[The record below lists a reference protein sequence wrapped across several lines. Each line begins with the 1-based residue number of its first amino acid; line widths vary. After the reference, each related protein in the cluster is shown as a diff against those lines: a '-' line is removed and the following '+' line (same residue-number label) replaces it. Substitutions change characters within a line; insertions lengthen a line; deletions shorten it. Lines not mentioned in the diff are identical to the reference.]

1 MNRKRLVI
9 IFLLGVLVC
18 GLGCGISFAQFSS
31 FDYAGK
37 KIIGSENTESKTLTG
52 EISSAGYIYIDDLR
66 RYYDAEVV
74 GDDTVP
80 ANEIV
85 FDITYNPDLIDPQ
98 LGHDWN
104 INDGENE
111 RAFDS
116 YYIYGYRGDDIQY
129 FFEIKDEFLADIK
142 EKKIG
147 SYEVQ
152 DIVSVTVRLNP
163 NNMNRLNY
171 W

>member
-1 MNRKRLVI
+1 M
-9 IFLLGVLVC
+9 
-18 GLGCGISFAQFSS
+18 A
-31 FDYAGK
+31 
-37 KIIGSENTESKTLTG
+37 
-52 EISSAGYIYIDDLR
+52 
-66 RYYDAEVV
+66 
-74 GDDTVP
+74 
-80 ANEIV
+80 
-85 FDITYNPDLIDPQ
+85 
-98 LGHDWN
+98 HDWH

-116 YYIYGYRGDDIQY
+116 YYIYGYRGDDIEY
-129 FFEIKDEFLADIK
+129 FFEIKDEILADIK

-147 SYEVQ
+147 SYEMQ

>member
-1 MNRKRLVI
+1 M
-9 IFLLGVLVC
+9 G
-18 GLGCGISFAQFSS
+18 
-31 FDYAGK
+31 
-37 KIIGSENTESKTLTG
+37 
-52 EISSAGYIYIDDLR
+52 
-66 RYYDAEVV
+66 DA
-74 GDDTVP
+74 TVP
-80 ANEIV
+80 ADEIV

-98 LGHDWN
+98 LGHDWH

-116 YYIYGYRGDDIQY
+116 YYIYGYRGDDIEY

-147 SYEVQ
+147 SYEMQ

-171 W
+171 WW